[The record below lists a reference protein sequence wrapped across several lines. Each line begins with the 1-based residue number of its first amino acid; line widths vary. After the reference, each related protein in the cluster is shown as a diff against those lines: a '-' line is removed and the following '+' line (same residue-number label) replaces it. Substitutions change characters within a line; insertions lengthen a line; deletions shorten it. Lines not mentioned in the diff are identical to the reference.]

1 MTLTVR
7 LSPPL
12 EEALDTYCAEHGLTK
27 SQVVQES
34 LATYLIQSKA
44 ARATGPAKEA
54 VSANFAAF
62 QRAGLV
68 GSVRLGP
75 ASATRD
81 AVRERMA
88 ARLRRTA

>member
-7 LSPPL
+7 LPPPL
-12 EEALDTYCAEHGLTK
+12 EEALDAYCSEHGLTK

-34 LATYLIQSKA
+34 LSTYLVQSA
-44 ARATGPAKEA
+44 AGSAGTAKQA

-68 GSVRLGP
+68 GTVRLGP
-75 ASATRD
+75 ASATRE